1 MSMLVK
7 NWLIL
12 ISVSIAILGFFYLIF
27 TYDDY
32 EFVKTNSTINL
43 KNYINLTGENES
55 LFKKYVDLS
64 GCKEKDGIKYCSAIL
79 FDLNPEMFS
88 LYEEIGLLQ
97 EEQNTAFI
105 YPLLTAAAYEEPGFY
120 TYYRNE
126 CNIDCLTVDLEN
138 QYALKRTSSGNAV
151 QIFALLGYELIS
163 DLDIDNDPQI
173 LLNYEKIIVLHNE
186 YVTQNEFDAIT
197 NHPKVIYL
205 YPNAL
210 YAKVIVDYT
219 NNTSTLI
226 RGHGYPEPSISNGF
240 DWAFDNSEFEYDNC
254 TEALFEE
261 VPNGIMLNC
270 YPEDI
275 IDKSPELLRLIKEF

>member
-12 ISVSIAILGFFYLIF
+12 ISVSITILGFLYLILA
-27 TYDDY
+27 YNNY
-32 EFVKTNSTINL
+32 EFVKTNSTFDL
-43 KNYINLTGENES
+43 KNYGNLTGENTS
-55 LFKKYVDLS
+55 LFKKSVHLPS
-64 GCKEKDGIKYCSAIL
+64 CSEKDGINYCSTIL
-79 FDLNPEMFS
+79 FSLNPEISS
-88 LYEEIGLLQ
+88 LYEKIGVLQ
-97 EEQNTAFI
+97 EEQNAAFI
-105 YPLLTAAAYEEPGFY
+105 YPLLTSAAYEEPGFY
-120 TYYRNE
+120 NYYLNE
-126 CNIDCLTVDLEN
+126 CNIECLTVELKN

-151 QIFALLGYELIS
+151 QILALLGYDLIS
-163 DLDIDNDPQI
+163 DLDIDKDPKI

-226 RGHGYPEPSISNGF
+226 RGHGYPESSISNGF
-240 DWAFDNSEFEYDNC
+240 DWELDNSKFEYDNC
-254 TEALFEE
+254 AQALFEE

-275 IDKSPELLRLIKEF
+275 IDKSPELLRLIKEY